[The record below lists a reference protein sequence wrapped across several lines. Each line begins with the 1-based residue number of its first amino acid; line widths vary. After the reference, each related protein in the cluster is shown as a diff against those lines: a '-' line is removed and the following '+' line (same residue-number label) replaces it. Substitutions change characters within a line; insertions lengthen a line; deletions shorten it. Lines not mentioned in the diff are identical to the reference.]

1 MGYGDIVPVTN
12 AERLFTLGVALVGAV
27 VFSYC
32 MGSVASLITQA
43 RAHSPRYALH
53 TLYCQCKLFDRR
65 AALASLRPSSPR
77 RAHIHTLT

>member
-43 RAHSPRYALH
+43 RAQCIALF
-53 TLYCQCKLFDRR
+53 TRPVQTVRSSCCVGVVP
-65 AALASLRPSSPR
+65 SLVTQ
-77 RAHIHTLT
+77 AI